1 MYCQGK
7 SSSCP
12 FFLSFLPR
20 PSSLASLE
28 PPIYPPPPRVPRSLP
43 LSGIS
48 FRFLSKAHPVSASY
62 PSSFKS
68 VGLPFKGI
76 EISFGDIKPPLN
88 RPLIQV
94 GFGNFFFSVYPVLLS
109 ARTPR
114 PSEADSPATFVCI
127 RTQEW
132 CERVETTPSS
142 SCELISAFSLARE
155 FEPLKPVIGLSS
167 PFSFLHFSPLH
178 DISFFLDDS
187 YPRLIVSSSYV
198 RRGVNA

>member
-20 PSSLASLE
+20 PPSLASLE

-43 LSGIS
+43 LSRIS

-76 EISFGDIKPPLN
+76 EISFGDIKPSLN

-94 GFGNFFFSVYPVLLS
+94 GFGNFFSPSILFSWARARRDRPKRTVPPLLCVS
-109 ARTPR
+109 ARKNGARGWKQPRHPVANLSR
-114 PSEADSPATFVCI
+114 PS
-127 RTQEW
+127 
-132 CERVETTPSS
+132 
-142 SCELISAFSLARE
+142 
-155 FEPLKPVIGLSS
+155 LS
-167 PFSFLHFSPLH
+167 
-178 DISFFLDDS
+178 
-187 YPRLIVSSSYV
+187 
-198 RRGVNA
+198 RGNSNR

>member
-20 PSSLASLE
+20 PPSLASLE

-94 GFGNFFFSVYPVLLS
+94 GFGNFFFSVYPPVLCSPERAHAATVRSGQSRHFCVYPHARMVREGGNNPVIQLRTYLGLLS
-109 ARTPR
+109 R
-114 PSEADSPATFVCI
+114 EGI
-127 RTQEW
+127 RTVKAGD
-132 CERVETTPSS
+132 RLV
-142 SCELISAFSLARE
+142 
-155 FEPLKPVIGLSS
+155 LSV
-167 PFSFLHFSPLH
+167 FFSPLFATSRYF
-178 DISFFLDDS
+178 ILS
-187 YPRLIVSSSYV
+187 R
-198 RRGVNA
+198 